1 MVNERVAGQER
12 LVDVGVSAV
21 ADDARRPVGAEKTF
35 RSYDPDQV
43 LLISPVLAEWVP
55 DGDLAHFVSDLV

>member
-43 LLISPVLAEWVP
+43 LLISPGGVGARR
-55 DGDLAHFVSDLV
+55 